1 MDLSGIEALRIVQR
15 PGVDTEGREILA
27 IVAAKARENG
37 SRAAL
42 LHAPRTLAL
51 LLSLPSMG
59 SEGCVCPLDLGTHEM
74 DAGKGTLCMHGVG
87 GG

>member
-42 LHAPRTLAL
+42 LHAPRTLAV
-51 LLSLPSMG
+51 LLSLPSM
-59 SEGCVCPLDLGTHEM
+59 SSKGCVCLW
-74 DAGKGTLCMHGVG
+74 TLAHMKRMQAWGRCAWG
-87 GG
+87 